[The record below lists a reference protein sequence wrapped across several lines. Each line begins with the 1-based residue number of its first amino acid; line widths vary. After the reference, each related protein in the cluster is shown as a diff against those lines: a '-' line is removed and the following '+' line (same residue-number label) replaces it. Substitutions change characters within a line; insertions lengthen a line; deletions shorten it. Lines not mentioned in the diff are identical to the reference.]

1 MAYFK
6 FAEAIRTGR
15 AIDVYNHGNMKRD
28 FTYIDDIVD
37 GIASLLESPPAP
49 YVRRPPH
56 RVYNLGNNRPERLL
70 DMISLLEKAMGKSTL
85 KRLLPMQPGDV
96 VETYADIT
104 QSARDFGYQ
113 PKTSLADGLKK
124 FVDWHSDYV
133 ASKAQ

>member
-1 MAYFK
+1 
-6 FAEAIRTGR
+6 
-15 AIDVYNHGNMKRD
+15 
-28 FTYIDDIVD
+28 
-37 GIASLLESPPAP
+37 
-49 YVRRPPH
+49 
-56 RVYNLGNNRPERLL
+56 
-70 DMISLLEKAMGKSTL
+70 
-85 KRLLPMQPGDV
+85 MQPGDV